1 MYSKI
6 KNFITSARMAKN
18 SIKEMMKDEKA
29 EMSGGSG
36 GVFGKIVGLFVMAIL
51 IGSVFVTG
59 LTSLAQANTTALTA
73 TQVALLA
80 IVGLILI
87 VGVLWL
93 ILEYV
98 GLV

>member
-1 MYSKI
+1 MFNKI
-6 KNFITSARMAKN
+6 TTVVKMARIAKD
-18 SIKEMMKDEKA
+18 MMKDETATMK
-29 EMSGGSG
+29 G
-36 GVFGKIVGLFVMAIL
+36 GVFGKIVGLFIVAIL
-51 IGSVFVTG
+51 IGSVFVAG
-59 LTSLAQANTTALTA
+59 LTSLAEANTTALST
-73 TQVALLA
+73 TQVALIA

>member
-1 MYSKI
+1 MSIYTKLTNGI
-6 KNFITSARMAKN
+6 EMARMAKN
-18 SIKEMMKDEKA
+18 FMKNEEAAMK
-29 EMSGGSG
+29 G
-36 GVFGKIVGLFVMAIL
+36 GVFGKIVGLFIVAIL
-51 IGSVFVTG
+51 IGSIFVTG
-59 LTSLAQANTTALTA
+59 LQTLATANVTGLST
-73 TQVALLA
+73 TQVALIA

>member
-1 MYSKI
+1 MSIYTKI
-6 KNFITSARMAKN
+6 TNGIEMARMAKDF
-18 SIKEMMKDEKA
+18 MKNEEAAMK
-29 EMSGGSG
+29 G
-36 GVFGKIVGLFVMAIL
+36 GVFGKIVGLFIVAIL
-51 IGSVFVTG
+51 IGSVFVAG
-59 LTSLAQANTTALTA
+59 LTSLAQANTTALST
-73 TQVALLA
+73 TQIALIG